1 MSSPCQPGDLDRLL
15 SSVEAG
21 AVPHELSWLLAFDE
35 DDLNLC
41 VCELRHALDASRD
54 NGAVELDEL
63 LRAWMTT
70 AETLND
76 PLRRAVLLSEHHF
89 PGYSP
94 AGRRQQ
100 RGQLAGCH
108 AQDDTPVP

>member
-41 VCELRHALDASRD
+41 VRELRHALDASRD

-76 PLRRAVLLSEHHF
+76 PLRRAVLLGEH
-89 PGYSP
+89 PLSWVQPRRKAATEGAARRVP
-94 AGRRQQ
+94 AKY
-100 RGQLAGCH
+100 
-108 AQDDTPVP
+108 DEV